1 MSLVS
6 RISENDAFSR
16 FKSVRI
22 GPHRRMRIR
31 RDTRTRV
38 NVPEIAQHLARI
50 SREHATA
57 LTRLRETFATG
68 EATRFL
74 IRGRGGDVSS
84 RPSPPAPPTILASSQ
99 YDPLPVAQP
108 LAVPPRL
115 DDPAPHHRRRASP
128 HVVRSSVRPSVV
140 PAFLSAPSM
149 LLVAAGV
156 AATGLLV
163 TSVVGNRATRA

>member
-6 RISENDAFSR
+6 RVISENDAFSR

-84 RPSPPAPPTILASSQ
+84 RPSPLSPIILASSR

-128 HVVRSSVRPSVV
+128 HHRPFVRPSVV

-163 TSVVGNRATRA
+163 TWVVGNRATRA